1 MVHFFA
7 AIQHKYND
15 WKEFLVKRLTGA
27 RTLPQ
32 NFYNK
37 VQENITEHPIKQGMK
52 LEVVDK
58 MCVSAMRV
66 ATVDEIKGGRLH
78 LLYVD
83 NKQPVS
89 EKVFGLKYYRQVSPP
104 SALAIICKLLDR
116 LP

>member
-1 MVHFFA
+1 M
-7 AIQHKYND
+7 
-15 WKEFLVKRLTGA
+15 TGA

-89 EKVFGLKYYRQVSPP
+89 EGCMITNYTAMLLKYDTWCILDYVQLHVEVY
-104 SALAIICKLLDR
+104 IIKWVFETTVN
-116 LP
+116 